1 MTNSFSSDP
10 RYVSNPRKNDIFI
23 CYAPE
28 DVDFVR
34 ALEISIRAQHRDP
47 WIDLDTDD
55 LPKHV
60 VPGSEEEQTYI
71 RAGIQ
76 DADVFV
82 FVASLYSLKSSKNRA
97 ELNIAL
103 ESRKRLIPILCD
115 SEAEALL
122 PEELRAASPRLHCE
136 QDASATAIQQ
146 LAEAIVHIDIHT
158 RLLMRAEKWH
168 QHGRK
173 TKFLLNKT
181 DVAAV
186 QRWFKQNAKRQPNL
200 TELQEEFIK
209 ISSKAAVQPPD
220 VFISYA
226 RKDKQEFVA
235 ILCELLEQKFQIWV
249 DWNNIPVAADWRQ
262 EVYQGI
268 ETSQNFLCVLSD
280 HSALSRNCHEEIRY
294 ASRRGKRIIPVI
306 LRKPTQWL
314 EGDDDPRVEEIIRRY
329 NWLSFEG
336 LHAVDNKEAF
346 EQEFAKLINAINK
359 EAEYVRDHTD
369 LLRQAIKWE
378 ESRGRKS
385 LFFFNRLSGD
395 GLLKGDNLRDAKSW
409 LNTSHNRE
417 PAPTPLQ
424 IEYIKAS
431 EYYQKRS
438 HLLAGVGVVALA
450 GLVIGG
456 TAYFATTTREQI
468 KTLVSSLETKQGL
481 DALMVSLQAAEKL
494 PGGVLAPFNADSR
507 VQVVTALNN
516 SIYNLGEHNRL
527 EGHQGRVYTVAF
539 SPDGSLIASASQD
552 GTVRLW
558 RSDGTPSKFPLFGHQ
573 KDVVSLAF
581 SPDGST
587 LASASYDGNVK
598 LWQMSRTLDGTPRG
612 TLLKTLDHD
621 GNSDQDVYDVHF
633 STDGARLA
641 SASLDGTI
649 KVWTNTG
656 GTLVAT
662 LLHNSPVLSLSF
674 SPDGKAIASTSPDGV
689 RLWTG
694 TNFSQVEL
702 LPDTEQDFW
711 VSFSPNGQYFV
722 SSGMNGS
729 IHLWNRDGTL
739 RQQLV
744 GHEGTVHRAVFSHR
758 SQFIVTAG
766 QDNTVRL
773 WDTATGDSLQVLREH
788 QAPVYRVQFSP
799 DDRFVASAGA
809 DDSIKLWQR
818 ADGRLLSS
826 FEGHRNEILGIQ
838 FSPDGKTLASG
849 SADGSVRLWRPG
861 NSAVTKLPHQNAMY
875 DVSFDA
881 NNRFIATSG
890 WQSINFWSPSGTR
903 IGVIERAHTGSPV
916 ASISLDPQ
924 GKLLASAGNNGKA
937 KLWTLTWN
945 SSGKLEKATALRL
958 GGVRRGHRGN
968 VTSISFSPDGR
979 QIVSSGEDMTI
990 KLWQRDGTLIR
1001 TLQGHRGAVSSVS
1014 FNPAEPQYFVSVSR
1028 KISIAKP
1035 NGEIILWNR
1044 DGTLLDR
1051 QEEFNEQPLG
1061 DLFSISFSPNGQLVA
1076 AADGTDNS
1084 IKLWTLTSIGNGELR
1099 LKPFKT
1105 LTGHAAPVLK
1115 VSFSR
1120 DGELLASASQDGTVR
1135 VWSKEGNPITTLR
1148 KHRREVAS
1156 VSFSPDSQ
1164 MLASASFDRD
1174 VLLWRLPEGFGREAL
1189 TKLEQQG
1196 CGLLKDYLQTNQSTE
1211 QREEREKVHQ
1221 FCESVLKQQ
1230 RAENSTVTRG
1240 KPE

>member
-1 MTNSFSSDP
+1 MTNSFSDS
-10 RYVSNPRKNDIFI
+10 RYVSNPRRNDIFI
-23 CYAPE
+23 CYAAE
-28 DVDFVR
+28 DIAFVR
-34 ALEISIRAQHRDP
+34 VLEIAIREQHRDP
-47 WIDLDTDD
+47 WIDLDADD

-60 VPGSEEEQTYI
+60 VPGSEEEQAYI

-82 FVASLYSLKSSKNRA
+82 FVASWNSLKSPKNKA
-97 ELNIAL
+97 ELNIAI

-115 SEAEALL
+115 LEVEALL
-122 PEELRAASPRLHCE
+122 PEALKAASPRLYCE
-136 QDASATAIQQ
+136 QNASAAAIQQ

-158 RLLMRAEKWH
+158 RLLMRAEKWE
-168 QHGRK
+168 QYGRK

-186 QRWFKQNAKRQPNL
+186 QRWFKQNAKKQPHL
-200 TELQEEFIK
+200 TDLQEEFIK

-226 RKDKQEFVA
+226 RKDKLEFVEK
-235 ILCELLEQKFQIWV
+235 LCELLEQKFQIWV

-268 ETSQNFLCVLSD
+268 EISQNFLCILSE

-306 LRKPTQWL
+306 FRKPTQWL
-314 EGDDDPRVEEIIRRY
+314 EGDEEPKVEEIIRRY

-336 LHAVDNKEAF
+336 LHTPDNQEAF
-346 EQEFAKLINAINK
+346 EQELAKLIDAINK

-378 ESRGRKS
+378 ERREQGSWFPFIQFPF
-385 LFFFNRLSGD
+385 LQLSGD
-395 GLLKGDNLRDAKSW
+395 GLLKGDQLKDARNW

-438 HLLAGVGVVALA
+438 HLLTVVGVGAIV
-450 GLVIGG
+450 GLVTAG
-456 TAYFATTTREQI
+456 TLYFATTTREQI
-468 KTLVSSLETKQGL
+468 KALVSSLDTKQGL

-558 RSDGTPSKFPLFGHQ
+558 RPDGTPSKFPLFGHQ
-573 KDVVSLAF
+573 KDVVSIDF
-581 SPDGST
+581 SPDGRI

-612 TLLKTLDHD
+612 TLIKTLDHD
-621 GNSDQDVYDVHF
+621 ENSDRDVYAVHF
-633 STDGARLA
+633 SADGTQLA

-656 GTLVAT
+656 TLMTT
-662 LLHNSPVLSLSF
+662 LPHHSPVLSLSF
-674 SPDGKAIASTSPDGV
+674 SPDGKAIASASPDGV

-694 TNFSQVEL
+694 TNFNQVKR
-702 LPDTEQDFW
+702 LPNTEQDFW
-711 VSFSPNGQYFV
+711 VSFSPNGQYLV
-722 SSGMNGS
+722 SSGMQGS

-744 GHEGTVHRAVFSHR
+744 GHEGTVNRAVFSHN
-758 SQFIVTAG
+758 SQFVASVG

-773 WDTATGDSLQVLREH
+773 WDTTTGELLHVLREH

-809 DDSIKLWQR
+809 DDTIKLWQR
-818 ADGRLLSS
+818 ADGRLFSS
-826 FEGHRNEILGIQ
+826 FEGHRNEILSIQ
-838 FSPDGKTLASG
+838 FSPDGKTLVSG
-849 SADGSVRLWRPG
+849 SADSSVRLWRPG
-861 NSAVTKLPHQNAMY
+861 NSAVIKLPHQNAMY

-881 NNRFIATSG
+881 KNRFIATSG
-890 WQSINFWSPSGTR
+890 WQSINFWSPDGTR
-903 IGVIERAHTGSPV
+903 IGAIEKAHAGSPV

-924 GKLLASAGNNGKA
+924 GKLLASAGNGGRA
-937 KLWTLTWN
+937 KLWTLIWN
-945 SSGKLEKATALRL
+945 SSGSLEKATAVRL
-958 GGVRRGHRGN
+958 GGVRNGHRGN
-968 VTSISFSPDGR
+968 VTSISFSPDGN
-979 QIVSSGEDMTI
+979 QIVSAGEDMTV
-990 KLWQRDGTLIR
+990 KLWQRDGKLMR
-1001 TLQGHRGAVSSVS
+1001 TLQGHRGAISSVG
-1014 FNPAEPQYFVSVSR
+1014 FNPTAPQYLVSASR
-1028 KISIAKP
+1028 RISTAKP
-1035 NGEIILWNR
+1035 NGELILWNQ
-1044 DGTLLDR
+1044 DGTLLDY
-1051 QEEFNEQPLG
+1051 QEQFQGQRLG
-1061 DLFSISFSPNGQLVA
+1061 DLSSISFSPDGRLLAV
-1076 AADGTDNS
+1076 ADGADNS
-1084 IKLWTLTSIGNGELR
+1084 IKLWTVNLTGNGVPSLQ
-1099 LKPFKT
+1099 PFT
-1105 LTGHAAPVLK
+1105 SLVGHGGPILK
-1115 VSFSR
+1115 VSFSP

-1135 VWSKEGNPITTLR
+1135 VWSRKGELITTLR
-1148 KHRREVAS
+1148 KHRREVSS

-1174 VLLWRLPEGFGREAL
+1174 VLLWKLPEGFGREAL
-1189 TKLEQQG
+1189 TKLKQQG
-1196 CGLLKDYLQTNQSTE
+1196 CTLLEDYLRTNQSTE
-1211 QREEREKVHQ
+1211 QREERARVRQ
-1221 FCESVLKQQ
+1221 FCKGVLNRQKSEDAQQ
-1230 RAENSTVTRG
+1230 
-1240 KPE
+1240 PL